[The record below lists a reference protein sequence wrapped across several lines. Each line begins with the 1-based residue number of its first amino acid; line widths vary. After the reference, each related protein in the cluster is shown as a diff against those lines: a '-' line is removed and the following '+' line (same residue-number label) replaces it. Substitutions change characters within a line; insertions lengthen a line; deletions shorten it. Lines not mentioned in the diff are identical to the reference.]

1 MAAYSRAAVE
11 SEGLVRTALTLTLP
25 AGLKCRNA
33 TNTLCLAAVMVRKAE
48 GGVQTM
54 TIGIAVVGLGMAHK
68 PHIQSLRELKDRAR
82 IVACQSPTAARREL
96 FSATHPDL
104 PVAGDLD
111 AVLGDPQVD
120 AVILLTPPMTHRD
133 LVLRCAAAGK
143 HVLLE
148 KPLDVTAERA
158 RQSIDAMQKADRRF
172 GVVLQHRFRAAS
184 RKLIS
189 IVQAGELGELISA
202 SASIRWWRTPEY
214 FAEPGRGMK
223 ARDGGGVLI
232 TQAIHTIDLF
242 QSLTGPIARVAAM
255 AWTSPQRKIDTEDI
269 VAAAISFQNGAI
281 GTIDATTV
289 AYPGFPEKIELACE
303 KGTAVLEAETL
314 AVYWRDGRILRHEGA
329 ESKSGGADP
338 MAFSHEA
345 HKALITDFLDA
356 IEQGREPTVSGRE
369 ALKVQL
375 LIEAL
380 LQSSDTG
387 RALPLR

>member
-1 MAAYSRAAVE
+1 
-11 SEGLVRTALTLTLP
+11 
-25 AGLKCRNA
+25 
-33 TNTLCLAAVMVRKAE
+33 
-48 GGVQTM
+48 M
-54 TIGIAVVGLGMAHK
+54 TVGIAVVGLGMAHK
-68 PHIQSLRELKDRAR
+68 PHIQSLRELKDRLR

-104 PVAGDLD
+104 AVTGDLD
-111 AVLGDPQVD
+111 AVLADPNVD

-148 KPLDVTAERA
+148 KPLDVTVERA
-158 RQSIDAMQKADRRF
+158 RQSVEAMQRADRRF

-189 IVQAGELGELISA
+189 IVQSGELGELISA
-202 SASIRWWRTPEY
+202 SASVRWWRTGEY

-232 TQAIHTIDLF
+232 TQAIHTLDLF
-242 QSLTGPIARVAAM
+242 QSLTGPISRVAAM
-255 AWTSPQRKIDTEDI
+255 ARTSPQRTIDTEDS

-289 AYPGFPEKIELACE
+289 AYPGFAEKIELACE
-303 KGTAVLEAETL
+303 NGTAVLEAETL
-314 AVYWRDGRILRHEGA
+314 AVYYRDGRILRHEGA
-329 ESKSGGADP
+329 PSNSGGADP

-345 HKALITDFLDA
+345 HKALIVDFLDA
-356 IEQGREPTVSGRE
+356 VEAGREPAVSGRE

-380 LQSSDTG
+380 LQSSDSG
-387 RALPLR
+387 EALTIP